1 MSDVRQ
7 LLIHAGQYLAGRAG
21 LMLLGFLSFPVL
33 TRVLSVS
40 QYGELSLAL
49 KLCLLWTVLSK
60 CGIQNAALR
69 FFPEHSKQSPQAKLA
84 CSSTLLLSVAGIAGG
99 MMLVGFGVIH
109 LPQLIANQA
118 VLSLAPLLLVLAF
131 VRSIQPTFS
140 GLLRSERRAWLFNT
154 CELSGKSMGILFSIL
169 ALVFIAH
176 DLRFYLSG
184 LVTAEACVMI
194 GIGIWFYRNGMLSG
208 IAFRPELARSAIA
221 FSVPLIA
228 YELTSVILDSGD
240 RILIGRYLGMT
251 QVGLYSAAYSVAT
264 YAEEAL
270 MTPVNM
276 ALMPGYMKVWVTDGA
291 EATVR
296 FLNQALDL
304 FIMGAGAIAMLVY
317 TNAVDLLSLL
327 ASRKFAAASTLLP
340 VLVLGLLIY
349 AIHIFFN
356 APLII
361 HKRSMVLTAVTSSCC
376 IANIGMNILMLPRFG
391 IAGAAWATLFSYVL
405 MVGALAILSRRY
417 LVIRIPI
424 WTLASVVALVF
435 CIALL
440 MGRVSFPSP
449 WLNLAV
455 KVPASLTLY
464 VIGLLALR
472 PTLRSRILIRA
483 RRSVVPKQ
491 FTAAEQS

>member
-7 LLIHAGQYLAGRAG
+7 LVTNASQYLAGRAG
-21 LMLLGFLSFPVL
+21 LMLLGFFSFPIL
-33 TRVLSVS
+33 TRMLSVS

-69 FFPEHSKQSPQAKLA
+69 FFPEHSRQSAHSRLS
-84 CSSTLLLSVAGIAGG
+84 CSSTLILSAATIAAAMLLLGYALLRLPS
-99 MMLVGFGVIH
+99 IH
-109 LPQLIANQA
+109 VSP
-118 VLSLAPLLLVLAF
+118 VVTSLAPLLLALAF

-154 CELSGKSMGILFSIL
+154 CELSGKSLGILFSIL
-169 ALVFIAH
+169 ALVFIAR

-184 LVTAEACVMI
+184 LVAAEACVMI
-194 GIGIWFYRNGMLSG
+194 GIALWFYRNGMLSA
-208 IAFRPELARSAIA
+208 ISFQPRLARSAIA
-221 FSVPLIA
+221 FSMPLIA
-228 YELTSVILDSGD
+228 YELTSVVLDSGD
-240 RILIGRYLGMT
+240 RLLIGKYLGLT

-276 ALMPGYMKVWVTDGA
+276 ALMPAYMKVWVNDGA

-304 FIMGAGAIAMLVY
+304 FIMAAGAVALLVY
-317 TNAVDLLSLL
+317 VNAVDLLSIL
-327 ASRKFAAASTLLP
+327 ASRKFAAAGSLLP
-340 VLVLGLLIY
+340 ILVLGLLVY

-361 HKRSMVLTAVTSSCC
+361 HKRSMTLTAVTTACC
-376 IANIGMNILMLPRFG
+376 VANIAMNMLMLRPFG

-405 MVGALAILSRRY
+405 MVGALAVLSRRY
-417 LVIRIPI
+417 LVLRIPYA
-424 WTLASVVALVF
+424 TLASVAALV
-435 CIALL
+435 LL
-440 MGRVSFPSP
+440 VTLGMSRVAFPST
-449 WLNLAV
+449 WLSLAV
-455 KVPASLTLY
+455 KVPVSLFLY
-464 VIGLLALR
+464 LIGLLALR
-472 PTLRSRILIRA
+472 PALRA
-483 RRSVVPKQ
+483 RFRAGTQRFSLPRQ
-491 FTAAEQS
+491 LSAAEE